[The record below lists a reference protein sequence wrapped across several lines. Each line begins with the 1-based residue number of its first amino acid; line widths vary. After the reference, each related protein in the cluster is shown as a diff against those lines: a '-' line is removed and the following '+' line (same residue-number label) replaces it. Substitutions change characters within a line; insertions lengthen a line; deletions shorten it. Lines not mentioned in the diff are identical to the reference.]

1 MTEPDAIPWPLVLA
15 IVVTHNGR
23 RWLPGCLKS
32 LALQSYPALEVVV
45 VDNASEDRE
54 LVPSLVERLLPTAS
68 VMHFGRNVG
77 FGAAANRALEV
88 SPDARRAEYYLFIHD
103 DVALNRDCVGL
114 LVASALETE
123 AGVVGG
129 KGLSWDEPEVLL
141 EVGMSAD
148 EFGYPV
154 SGLEEG
160 EIDQGQHDVR
170 RDVLFVTSAC
180 ILVSRATVERGGSW
194 DPAYFLFG
202 EDLDLCIRAR
212 MLGFPVVVAP
222 KAYFYHAV
230 AMATGRRDGAP
241 EQSIRYFTRR
251 NRLRTIAKNTSTT
264 RVPLLVALYTGVLCA
279 EMVLLA
285 ALRRFSEIPPYLRAY
300 GWFLRTLPDVARRR
314 RAIQRRR
321 KVSDRRVRRYMVRDL
336 PRARIFLE
344 RRLLQWGEDTVRL
357 SAKTF
362 AHLTPGAIAARLGR
376 WARSASVVSS
386 LAIAFVLL
394 IAARHVL
401 LGASVGAGTLWPFP
415 VEIHRLL
422 SDYFARW
429 REIGLGTTRAPS
441 PALPLFWLVAI
452 ASFGNAAI
460 AQKLL
465 VGLLLALGLFGINRF
480 VKRRTTNVA
489 ARIVAVGVYA
499 LAPVMR
505 LTMVTGDL
513 GALALYAATPY
524 LLEMALRM
532 LGPAPGAALPGTP
545 GGGVR
550 PAVPASSDALSR
562 QAMRLALLSAIVV
575 ALAPSALVAIVVL
588 WLVAGFRALRERP
601 SAAGAPRRLAWLL
614 GSSAI
619 AALLLIPWSLEA
631 LQPQGAIL
639 GPLFAGP
646 GGGNALRPLW
656 SPVTFAHALLLAPG
670 VSAFAGLAA
679 VAIVGGALLVVSTS
693 RRREVRLLASVIVV
707 FGLWAG
713 LAAKGWLPAPV
724 VSPALWF
731 VPPLVALAACAG
743 YLVAGLAQDLPRH
756 AAGLRHTVGAG
767 TAILSAAAVLGGW
780 VPMLAS
786 WSAPPAS
793 AVTGT
798 GPEAAALAAVQG
810 SATSDNQFRVLWLG
824 KRFVDALH
832 PGLRPDRTVPYLLTG
847 PDGLSL
853 LDTAPPG
860 GGAGGA
866 WLSKTVDALVGGR
879 THLAGHLLAT
889 AGIRFVVVDHADAST
904 MQAVILQQDLAL
916 TQQLAQADIYANLE
930 TLPIAALAPP
940 PLEPA
945 AASGSSD
952 PEAVLRTQWP
962 PLPVGTGLDR
972 TSLGSF
978 SGRVPAA
985 ASPRTVV
992 LGEVYSPGWQATVG
1006 VQGLR
1011 HAPVFGWANGFTVPA
1026 GVAGTLRIGYSGE
1039 WIRIVWVIVGGVL
1052 VALALVMAFSARMPK
1067 AESQAP
1073 PPLLPPRVER
1083 PYARPPSSRVRV
1095 IARAPRAPAPDGP
1108 RQEPG

>member
-1 MTEPDAIPWPLVLA
+1 
-15 IVVTHNGR
+15 
-23 RWLPGCLKS
+23 
-32 LALQSYPALEVVV
+32 
-45 VDNASEDRE
+45 
-54 LVPSLVERLLPTAS
+54 
-68 VMHFGRNVG
+68 
-77 FGAAANRALEV
+77 
-88 SPDARRAEYYLFIHD
+88 
-103 DVALNRDCVGL
+103 
-114 LVASALETE
+114 
-123 AGVVGG
+123 
-129 KGLSWDEPEVLL
+129 
-141 EVGMSAD
+141 
-148 EFGYPV
+148 
-154 SGLEEG
+154 
-160 EIDQGQHDVR
+160 
-170 RDVLFVTSAC
+170 
-180 ILVSRATVERGGSW
+180 
-194 DPAYFLFG
+194 
-202 EDLDLCIRAR
+202 
-212 MLGFPVVVAP
+212 
-222 KAYFYHAV
+222 
-230 AMATGRRDGAP
+230 
-241 EQSIRYFTRR
+241 
-251 NRLRTIAKNTSTT
+251 
-264 RVPLLVALYTGVLCA
+264 
-279 EMVLLA
+279 
-285 ALRRFSEIPPYLRAY
+285 
-300 GWFLRTLPDVARRR
+300 
-314 RAIQRRR
+314 
-321 KVSDRRVRRYMVRDL
+321 
-336 PRARIFLE
+336 
-344 RRLLQWGEDTVRL
+344 
-357 SAKTF
+357 
-362 AHLTPGAIAARLGR
+362 
-376 WARSASVVSS
+376 
-386 LAIAFVLL
+386 
-394 IAARHVL
+394 
-401 LGASVGAGTLWPFP
+401 VGAGTLWPFP

-429 REIGLGTTRAPS
+429 REIGLGTTGAPS

-452 ASFGNAAI
+452 ASFANAAI

-562 QAMRLALLSAIVV
+562 QAMRLALLSAVVV

-601 SAAGAPRRLAWLL
+601 SSAGAPRRLAWLL

-631 LQPQGAIL
+631 LQPHGAIL

-713 LAAKGWLPAPV
+713 LVAKGWLPAPV

-824 KRFVDALH
+824 KRFVDALR
-832 PGLRPDRTVPYLLTG
+832 PGLRPDRTVPYLVTG

-860 GGAGGA
+860 GGPGGA

-889 AGIRFVVVDHADAST
+889 AGIGFVVVDHTDAST

-916 TQQLAQADIYANLE
+916 EQQLAQADIYANLE

-1039 WIRIVWVIVGGVL
+1039 WVRIVWVIVGGVL
-1052 VALALVMAFSARMPK
+1052 VALGLVMAFSARMPK